1 MSWLY
6 EIFGIPFGYLM
17 MWIYDLVQN
26 YGVAIILFT
35 LVTKLILLPVNYK
48 TQKNA
53 ARMQL
58 LNPELAKIRKSY
70 KDNPQKMQE
79 EQMKLYQREGVNP
92 MGSCLPAVIQMVL
105 LFGVLDVVYK
115 PLTHIIRF
123 SDKTIAGA
131 RTIASEIGK
140 ITIKESDLRN
150 ELSILNI
157 FNDNKSGF
165 TSVGEQFS
173 EKVSEF
179 YENFSIFG
187 INLGA
192 IPSVPESWSDM
203 GQVGLFLVPIFAG
216 LSQLVYTLY
225 SQIHQKKKNPDMPNM
240 GCMNVMLY
248 LMPLLSVFFAFQ
260 VAAGVGFYWIF
271 SSIFSFAITVFLNHY
286 FSDKRIAAIVEKERE
301 KAKKYAEVNGGKK
314 TFMQKMLEQQQTA
327 MEEQKKQQTL
337 YKENGEKM
345 SRSEANAYNRQL
357 LNEARKRMAEKYGDD
372 YNDE

>member
-1 MSWLY
+1 LSWLY

-131 RTIASEIGK
+131 RNIASEIGK

-271 SSIFSFAITVFLNHY
+271 SSIFSFAITVLLNHY

-314 TFMQKMLEQQQTA
+314 TFMQKMLEQQQAA

>member
-271 SSIFSFAITVFLNHY
+271 SSIFSFAITVLLNHY

-301 KAKKYAEVNGGKK
+301 KAKKYAEVNGNKK
-314 TFMQKMLEQQQTA
+314 NFMQKMLEQQQAA

>member
-140 ITIKESDLRN
+140 INIKESDLRN

-301 KAKKYAEVNGGKK
+301 KAKKYAEVNGNKK
-314 TFMQKMLEQQQTA
+314 NFMQKILEQQQAA

-337 YKENGEKM
+337 YKENGDKM

-372 YNDE
+372 YDDE

>member
-140 ITIKESDLRN
+140 INIKESDLRN

-301 KAKKYAEVNGGKK
+301 KAKKYAEVNGNKK
-314 TFMQKMLEQQQTA
+314 NFMQKMLEQQQAA

-372 YNDE
+372 YDDE

>member
-314 TFMQKMLEQQQTA
+314 TFMQKMLEQQQAA

>member
-1 MSWLY
+1 LSWLY

-271 SSIFSFAITVFLNHY
+271 SSIFSFAITVLLNHY

-314 TFMQKMLEQQQTA
+314 TFMQKMLEQQQAA

>member
-1 MSWLY
+1 MTWLY
-6 EIFGIPFGYLM
+6 KIFGVPFGYLM
-17 MWIYDLVQN
+17 MLIYDLVQN

-35 LVTKLILLPVNYK
+35 LVTKLILLPINYK

-58 LNPELAKIRKSY
+58 LNPELQKLRKSY
-70 KDNPQKMQE
+70 KDNPQKLQE

-123 SDKTIAGA
+123 SKNTIGSA
-131 RTIASEIGK
+131 RDLAAEIGK
-140 ITIKESDLRN
+140 ITIRESDLRN

-157 FNDNKSGF
+157 FNNNKDKFS
-165 TSVGEQFS
+165 SIGESFS
-173 EKVSEF
+173 SKVSDF

-187 INLGA
+187 INLGY
-192 IPSVPESWSDM
+192 IPAVPKDWSDM
-203 GQVGLFLVPIFAG
+203 GQVGLFLIPIFAG
-216 LSQLVYTLY
+216 LSQLVYTVY
-225 SQIHQKKKNPDMPNM
+225 SQIHQKKQNPDMPNM

-271 SSIFSFAITVFLNHY
+271 SSIFSFFITIGLNKY
-286 FSDKRIAAIVEKERE
+286 FTQERIAKIVEKERE

-314 TFMQKMLEQQQTA
+314 TFMQKMLDQQQAALEQQN
-327 MEEQKKQQTL
+327 KQQAL

-345 SRSEANAYNRQL
+345 SRSEANAHNRQL

-372 YNDE
+372 YNED

>member
-140 ITIKESDLRN
+140 INIKESDLRN

-216 LSQLVYTLY
+216 LSQLAYTLY

-301 KAKKYAEVNGGKK
+301 KAKKYAEVNGNKK
-314 TFMQKMLEQQQTA
+314 NFMQKMLEQQQAA

>member
-1 MSWLY
+1 
-6 EIFGIPFGYLM
+6 M

-271 SSIFSFAITVFLNHY
+271 SSIFSFAITVLLNHY

-314 TFMQKMLEQQQTA
+314 TFMQKMLEQQQAA

>member
-140 ITIKESDLRN
+140 INIKESDLRN

-301 KAKKYAEVNGGKK
+301 KAKKYAEVNGNKK
-314 TFMQKMLEQQQTA
+314 NFMQKMLEQQQAA

>member
-271 SSIFSFAITVFLNHY
+271 SSIFSFAITVLLNHY

-314 TFMQKMLEQQQTA
+314 TFMQKMLEQQQAA